1 MTKLVIDTKQLTKDI
16 NYIIAYS
23 EGFLEGAQKG
33 KKRFFTNLAKMMIES
48 AKQFIDSSAR
58 VNPLMLHHVYEW
70 QKTGSPDARL
80 FNLNYAVN
88 DSGLSFNYTFSQSK
102 SIKQGSN
109 QPFYDKARIM
119 EEGIPVTISPT
130 NAEVLAFDYEGEEVF
145 TKNDVVVTNPGGSAV
160 QGSFEKV
167 YSQFFSKYF
176 SQAFLRTSG
185 IMDYLQNPILYKSNF
200 SKAKTGGRNLGLS
213 VGYQWMA
220 NAGIA
225 NG

>member
-1 MTKLVIDTKQLTKDI
+1 MTKLIIDTKQLTKDMR
-16 NYIIAYS
+16 NIIAYS

-33 KKRFFTNLAKMMIES
+33 KKRFFTNLGKMMVES
-48 AKQFIDSSAR
+48 AKMFVDSSAR
-58 VNPLMLHHVYEW
+58 VNPIMLHHVYEW
-70 QKTGSPDARL
+70 QRTGSPDARL
-80 FNLNYAVN
+80 FDIKYAVN
-88 DSGLSFNYTFSQSK
+88 EAGLSFNYTFSQSK

-119 EEGIPVTISPT
+119 EEGLPVTISPV
-130 NAEVLAFDYEGEEVF
+130 NSDVLAFTVDGEEIF
-145 TKNDVVVTNPGGSAV
+145 TKNDVVLNNPGGDAV

-200 SKAKTGGRNLGLS
+200 SKGKTGGRNLGVQ

-220 NAGIA
+220 NAGVV